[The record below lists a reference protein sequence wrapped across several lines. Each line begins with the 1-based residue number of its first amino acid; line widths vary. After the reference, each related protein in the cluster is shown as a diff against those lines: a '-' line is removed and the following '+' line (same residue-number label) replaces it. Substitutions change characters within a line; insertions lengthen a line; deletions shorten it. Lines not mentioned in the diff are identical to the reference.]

1 MDKKDLP
8 RQDGTRTSLARHR
21 RVCTICAHPQREAID
36 EAFLQWQ
43 SPAHIIKG
51 FKLASRTSVYRHA
64 HATGLYDRRS
74 RNTRFA
80 LGVLIEQAQRVQPS
94 AGDIV
99 RAVHAFCRINDRGEW
114 VEPARQ
120 VIRYSQELP
129 GTPETAPNPPSH

>member
-1 MDKKDLP
+1 M
-8 RQDGTRTSLARHR
+8 
-21 RVCTICAHPQREAID
+21 
-36 EAFLQWQ
+36 AFLQWR
-43 SPAHIIKG
+43 SPADIIKD

-64 HATGLYDRRS
+64 HATRLFDRHS

-80 LGVLIEQAQRVQPS
+80 LGVLIEQAQCVKPT

-120 VIRYSQELP
+120 VVHYPQGLL
-129 GTPETAPNPPSH
+129 GTPETAPNPPPH